1 MIRYLPHPRIGIP
14 IVIILTGFFTLACAS
29 TPSTSQPTA
38 TATAASTRTSAGAAS
53 AAAGSFAVPDETIR
67 QLFRAIEEQRV
78 EVFTDLIALDC
89 DPPRDILWR
98 NLNAFIGEAD
108 QIEFVVQVER
118 RMQQEKAIVYVFSW
132 QRKYLEKETDRIITT
147 RGQGEWTLVKSRG
160 DEYLLRRMQGNPV
173 F

>member
-1 MIRYLPHPRIGIP
+1 MGNFCLPII
-14 IVIILTGFFTLACAS
+14 IVILTGLFTLACAS
-29 TPSTSQPTA
+29 TSTTSQPSSP
-38 TATAASTRTSAGAAS
+38 ATAASTRTSAGAAS
-53 AAAGSFAVPDETIR
+53 AAAGSFAAPDETFR

-78 EVFTDLIALDC
+78 EVFTDLLALDC

-98 NLNAFIGEAD
+98 QLNTFVGQAD

-118 RMQQEKAIVYVFSW
+118 RMRQEKAIIYVFSW
-132 QRKYLEKETDRIITT
+132 QRKHLEKATDQIMTT
-147 RGQGEWTLVKSRG
+147 RGRGEWTLVQGRG